1 MKKTKLVHKDR
12 NWALV
17 FISLILI
24 LLGLVLTIVSI
35 AYMNV
40 FGWSSILI
48 GITGGATVG
57 ASVMAIIQNDPSWIL
72 LDLIFPW

>member
-1 MKKTKLVHKDR
+1 MKKDKLIHKSR

-24 LLGLVLTIVSI
+24 LLGLVLAVVSI

-48 GITGGATVG
+48 GITGIATVG
-57 ASVMAIIQNDPSWIL
+57 AAVMAIIKNDPSWIL